1 MTSCFRLKPLALL
14 MGTVLTLLSSLGTA
28 HAAVHPDGTLIPSPI
43 RPLLPPTLG
52 QGLPVI
58 PALLLRP
65 GEDPILTS
73 IESLD
78 PPPLLRDPL
87 LTVIPPLLAAP
98 MGLMAESEPAPS
110 PITAPQVVVSSEAMD
125 GFFSPVDPIDP
136 KRIPRL
142 GDTSIHTDLWSRV
155 RSGFGMGTMSSGAL
169 SNLVQQHEQRFT
181 AQADLLNKALERGS
195 RYLFH
200 IVDEVQKRG
209 MPTEL
214 ALLPFIESAFNPQ
227 ATSSARA
234 TGMWQFMAQTGRH
247 LDLKQSM
254 FRDDR
259 RDVLASTRA
268 ALDYLTQLKQRFGT
282 WPLALA
288 AYNWGEGNLHRAI
301 QRSSRGGHTPDL
313 ANLIMPKETRNY
325 VPKLLA
331 IRNVINRPQDF
342 ALTLPKLENHPY
354 FLSVPVK
361 WDMDVELVVHLAEMS
376 MEEFKSLNPSLN
388 RPVILA
394 AGTPQVLLPF
404 DNTDRFLSN
413 LVLYQGE
420 LSHWTAWTAPHTM
433 GAAEAARQTGMTE
446 AQLCEVNVIPPRML
460 IKAGSTLL
468 VARDAQR
475 SDDNVSEHL
484 ADNAFM
490 HLMPEAGGG
499 RRHAAHKTSGRTRSA
514 HLRDKRQTASAAR
527 SAKNARAHA
536 STPVTRQLA
545 TKN

>member
-28 HAAVHPDGTLIPSPI
+28 SAAVHPDGALTPSPI

-73 IESLD
+73 VESLE

-110 PITAPQVVVSSEAMD
+110 SPITSTMAPQGSVSSDAMD

-142 GDTSIHTDLWSRV
+142 GDASIHTDLWSRV

-234 TGMWQFMAQTGRH
+234 TGMWQFMARTGRH
-247 LDLKQSM
+247 LDLKQNM

-288 AYNWGEGNLHRAI
+288 A
-301 QRSSRGGHTPDL
+301 
-313 ANLIMPKETRNY
+313 
-325 VPKLLA
+325 
-331 IRNVINRPQDF
+331 
-342 ALTLPKLENHPY
+342 
-354 FLSVPVK
+354 
-361 WDMDVELVVHLAEMS
+361 
-376 MEEFKSLNPSLN
+376 
-388 RPVILA
+388 
-394 AGTPQVLLPF
+394 
-404 DNTDRFLSN
+404 
-413 LVLYQGE
+413 
-420 LSHWTAWTAPHTM
+420 
-433 GAAEAARQTGMTE
+433 
-446 AQLCEVNVIPPRML
+446 
-460 IKAGSTLL
+460 
-468 VARDAQR
+468 
-475 SDDNVSEHL
+475 
-484 ADNAFM
+484 
-490 HLMPEAGGG
+490 
-499 RRHAAHKTSGRTRSA
+499 
-514 HLRDKRQTASAAR
+514 
-527 SAKNARAHA
+527 
-536 STPVTRQLA
+536 
-545 TKN
+545 